1 MYWTRYSLLTTR
13 SPRTSNLIVSIV
25 STILLLASSSVYS
38 EGITDDAKRL
48 ENLALCSNVFNDEHS
63 QQFVLGADRQRYNV
77 VYKALRA
84 DVFSRY
90 SKDDGGQLWVD
101 AIFNAHEKVWKVEPY
116 KRVVACRGFTD
127 VQFEKYHSLGFIRN

>member
-1 MYWTRYSLLTTR
+1 MYGTRNYLLTIGNAK
-13 SPRTSNLIVSIV
+13 TSNLIIRIF
-25 STILLLASSSVYS
+25 STVLFLASSNVYS

-48 ENLALCSNVFNDEHS
+48 ENLALCSNVFNDKEN
-63 QQFVLGADRQRYNV
+63 QQFVLGADRQRYSA

-90 SKDDGGQLWVD
+90 SQDDGGQLWLD
-101 AIFNAHEKVWKVEPY
+101 AMINAHERVWKVESY

-127 VQFEKYHSLGFIRN
+127 MQFAKYRNLGSIRN